1 MYTLFTNLDELQIM
15 NTQSVAMCIVVHRLI
30 HKLTIRKKKKM
41 AYKIKNVYPL
51 KIIQKNIYI

>member
-30 HKLTIRKKKKM
+30 HKLTIRKKKKWH
-41 AYKIKNVYPL
+41 IK
-51 KIIQKNIYI
+51 